1 MRKITHCVLLAMVT
15 AACNKQIE
23 DIQPLTKI
31 DKAGELATVDGIV
44 ETTVGNYTLL
54 NGNGISSYAEPLLDI
69 SEARGNNVTL
79 QQFTSTPVQQT
90 DAFFFQN
97 SNSATLGYSSN
108 FYRSS
113 YQIIVG
119 CNATL
124 EGVIALKVNLDALS
138 GDDQASLLYA
148 EGENRLI
155 RAFAYFNLVRVYGKP
170 YYQGNGAGPG
180 VAIKTSSS
188 GTDAPP
194 VSTVHDVYAF
204 IVSEL
209 QMAATLMKA
218 PVTKNNAFAS
228 TAAAWA
234 LLSRVYLYMGGSV
247 ASPDP
252 TTNQLAAIYADSVID
267 QTGGTYALLQG
278 SDYANMFGDDGAGN
292 LGRSTFSGNPE
303 IIWAQDAAI
312 GGTSIGELFHYDP
325 TYAIG
330 AYFLP
335 GNDFKSLFA
344 PADVRGTFVATNPA
358 SGFVETTKW
367 LCLNEFTQT
376 FAPIIYLRLGEIYL
390 NRAEAEA
397 KAGDL
402 ADARSDLK
410 MIHTRAGLPA
420 SDIDNLADGDVLN
433 AVLLERRMELAFEGH
448 ASFDY
453 FRNGLPMSRT
463 AADNNGNAVTIGPD
477 DPKVEYT
484 IPIF

>member
-1 MRKITHCVLLAMVT
+1 MRTIIYFVVMALLA
-15 AACNKQIE
+15 AACNKQI
-23 DIQPLTKI
+23 DAIQPLTRI
-31 DKAGELATVDGIV
+31 DKAGELSTVAGIV

-54 NGNGISSYAEPLLDI
+54 NGNQYSSFAEPLLDI
-69 SEARGNNVTL
+69 GEARGNNVTL

-113 YQIIVG
+113 YQIIVS

-124 EGVIALKVNLDALS
+124 EGIMALKANLSSLS
-138 GDDQASLLYA
+138 GSDQASLLYA

-155 RAFAYFNLVRVYGKP
+155 RAFVYFNLVRVYGKP
-170 YYQGNGAGPG
+170 YYQSNGGGPG
-180 VAIKTSSS
+180 VPIKTSSS
-188 GTDAPP
+188 GTNSPA
-194 VSTVHDVYAF
+194 VSNVHDVYAF
-204 IVSEL
+204 VVSEL
-209 QMAATLMKA
+209 QTAASLMKA
-218 PVTKNNAFAS
+218 PVTKDNAFAS

-247 ASPDP
+247 ASPEP
-252 TTNQLAAIYADSVID
+252 NANQLAVAYADSVID
-267 QTGGTYALLQG
+267 QTGGVYSLLQG
-278 SDYANMFGDDGAGN
+278 NDYANMFGDDGMGN
-292 LGRSTFSGNPE
+292 LGRSVFSGNTE
-303 IIWAQDAAI
+303 IIWALDAAI
-312 GGTSIGELFHYDP
+312 GGTNIGELFHYDQ
-325 TYAIG
+325 TYGVG

-335 GNDFKSLFA
+335 GSDFKSLFS
-344 PADVRGTFVATNPA
+344 PADVRGSFVAMNPA

-367 LCLNEFTQT
+367 LCLNQAWLTY
-376 FAPIIYLRLGEIYL
+376 APVIYLRLGETYL

-397 KAGDL
+397 KTGDFT
-402 ADARSDLK
+402 DARSDLK
-410 MIHTRAGLPA
+410 TIHVRAGLPG
-420 SDIDNLADGDVLN
+420 SDIDGLADADVLN

-463 AADNNGNAVTIGPD
+463 ASDNNGNAVTVAPD

-484 IPIF
+484 IPNY